1 MTLPRGPA
9 SKIAFALVMLGALFL
24 AWTAISGARAGAYSD
39 YLAEWHEVLA
49 GHNPWRPQPGVPRN
63 AYGPLFNVV
72 ALLAWLD
79 PIAPKL
85 LFAASYL
92 TFVAW
97 LVLRQTTDRTMRHRQ
112 AILVLC
118 LLNPFPWIEIAHFGF
133 FDVLV
138 GIACAVAV
146 HAARRG
152 DDRLAGVLVGVGV
165 LVKFL
170 PVVIL
175 PVLAC
180 GRRRLSFDLAG
191 AAAVV
196 VLAGMAASLAVW
208 GPSTFDPVRFAA
220 GRPPVMSIYDLLGS
234 PDSPFQLGLWFDLSG
249 LEKPLIVGSEA
260 MLLVWCWWRKAGP
273 AVSALLAVLVILLF
287 YRSGYNNY
295 QMMAFCLLTYAFAA
309 ATDEFR
315 MTRGLLLAILAYLG
329 CLAAIDAGFPV
340 IRRITSSGAATLYLD
355 GCYLARWLAGCTLV
369 GAIGTA
375 TRPFPAY
382 DHPSTNLGP
391 ALPSAPAASSL
402 L

>member
-1 MTLPRGPA
+1 
-9 SKIAFALVMLGALFL
+9 
-24 AWTAISGARAGAYSD
+24 
-39 YLAEWHEVLA
+39 
-49 GHNPWRPQPGVPRN
+49 
-63 AYGPLFNVV
+63 
-72 ALLAWLD
+72 
-79 PIAPKL
+79 
-85 LFAASYL
+85 
-92 TFVAW
+92 
-97 LVLRQTTDRTMRHRQ
+97 MRHRQ

-180 GRRRLSFDLAG
+180 GRRRLRFDLAG

-355 GCYLARWLAGCTLV
+355 GCYLARWLARSSPRHARAPPTIIPARTLAPPYHQPPPHRPCCKAGSAGGSGIRSQCIHRAFRGCASAV
-369 GAIGTA
+369 RSA
-375 TRPFPAY
+375 RPMP
-382 DHPSTNLGP
+382 H
-391 ALPSAPAASSL
+391 ASSR
-402 L
+402 